1 MITECLLPPRHCD
14 FNYIIIMAEIFG
26 ALSAAAQI
34 TAIAIKS
41 TFVLI
46 KLINTP
52 KLVDDL
58 RGPMETL
65 IVLVAVYDIFLLSN
79 RNKKTAGPKNSKL
92 RQSLKLLQR
101 EPSDS
106 NGRKVLMRIRALI
119 KESLN
124 NTVKKLKK
132 LKKY

>member
-1 MITECLLPPRHCD
+1 
-14 FNYIIIMAEIFG
+14 MAEIFG

-41 TFVLI
+41 TFVI

-58 RGPMETL
+58 RGQMETL

-124 NTVKKLKK
+124 NTVKS
-132 LKKY
+132 

>member
-1 MITECLLPPRHCD
+1 
-14 FNYIIIMAEIFG
+14 MAEIFG

-58 RGPMETL
+58 RGQMETL

-79 RNKKTAGPKNSKL
+79 RNKKTASPKNSKL
-92 RQSLKLLQR
+92 RQSMKLLQR

-106 NGRKVLMRIRALI
+106 SGRKVLMRIRTLI